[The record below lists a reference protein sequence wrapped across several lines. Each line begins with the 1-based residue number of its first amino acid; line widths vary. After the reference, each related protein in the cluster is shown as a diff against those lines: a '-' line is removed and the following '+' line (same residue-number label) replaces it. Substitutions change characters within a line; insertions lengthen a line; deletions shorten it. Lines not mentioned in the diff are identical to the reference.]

1 MAKTRF
7 RVLDA
12 MAAPHGGRILRLR
25 LQEGDPPSLRALRS
39 ATLTASGPDGDT
51 AEAEVAGFAL
61 FGGKPSAERFARSG
75 RVDVH
80 VTGDDVGAIS
90 ARWNVEIA

>member
-7 RVLDA
+7 NVLDA

-25 LQEGDPPSLRALRS
+25 LEEGDPPAIRTIRS
-39 ATLTASGPDGDT
+39 ATLSATGPDGSR

-61 FGGKPSAERFARSG
+61 FGGKPSADRLARSG
-75 RVDVH
+75 RIDVH
-80 VTGDDVGAIS
+80 VTGDGSQAIGLG
-90 ARWNVEIA
+90 WDVEIA